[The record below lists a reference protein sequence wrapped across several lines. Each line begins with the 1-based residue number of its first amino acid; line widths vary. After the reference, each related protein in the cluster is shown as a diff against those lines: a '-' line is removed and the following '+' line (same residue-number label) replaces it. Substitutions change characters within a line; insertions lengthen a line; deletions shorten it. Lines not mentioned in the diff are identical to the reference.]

1 MGRSYQEKFEDIKWE
16 VSEEHFNAWKEGKT
30 GVPIVDAG
38 MRQMN
43 AMGEAVGLILGSKI
57 LNSDGLGSRLDAQP
71 CKDDHCHVPDEG
83 SNVGL
88 ASG

>member
-71 CKDDHCHVPDEG
+71 CKDDHCHVLDEG